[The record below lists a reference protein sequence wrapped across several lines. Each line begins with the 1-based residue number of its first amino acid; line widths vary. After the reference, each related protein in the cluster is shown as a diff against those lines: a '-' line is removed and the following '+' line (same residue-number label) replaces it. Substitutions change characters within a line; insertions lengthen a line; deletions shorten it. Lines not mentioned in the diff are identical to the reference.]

1 MADHRDCRP
10 AEVRRRS
17 LKGSS
22 GRARTISSR
31 RGTMGVVR
39 VLVVED
45 EERLAANVAR
55 GLAAEGFDVDVAHDG
70 NEGLWRAREG
80 TYSAIVLDVLLP
92 GLNGYRVCRALRAE
106 HDWTPILMLTAKSGE
121 FDEAE
126 SLDNGADDFLSKPF
140 SFVVL
145 VARLRALLCRGS
157 RARPSVLEVGSLRL
171 DPVTRACARG
181 ETAISLTPREF
192 ALLELL
198 MRDPGEAVPKQQLID
213 EIWGFEHMGDP
224 NIVEVFARSLRGKV
238 DRPFG

>member
-1 MADHRDCRP
+1 
-10 AEVRRRS
+10 
-17 LKGSS
+17 
-22 GRARTISSR
+22 
-31 RGTMGVVR
+31 VR

-70 NEGLWRAREG
+70 QEGLWRAREG

-106 HDWTPILMLTAKSGE
+106 HNWTPILMLTAKNGE

-145 VARLRALLCRGS
+145 VARLRALVRRGN
-157 RARPSVLEVGSLRL
+157 RARPAVLEVGTLRL

-181 ETAISLTPREF
+181 ETSIALTPREF

-198 MRDPGEAVPKQQLID
+198 MREPGEAVAKQHLID

-224 NIVEVFARSLRGKV
+224 NIVEVFVRSLRGKI
-238 DRPFG
+238 DRPFGLGTIETIRGFGYRIVSDEP